1 MRRRLI
7 FTNIVL
13 LLISLAMCLGVS
25 LYISRRNV
33 LTNAKSNLLNYSNVV
48 KSDLVYG
55 AGIDNEKYSMIDENM
70 RITIVNESSNGN
82 VYLIQDSKYI
92 EDTSP
97 LADIE
102 WMELDEFI
110 KVDGNNFVIR
120 KDETE
125 ENNRRMLYHTITI
138 DKSGGTIQ
146 YVRVGVPYDDLFEDN
161 TTLLFITIITSII
174 VFVIMSLVMG
184 QSIYQGIKPINKVIG
199 SLEQLATSEIKEYN
213 FQNIEDVSKKINDVK
228 IELEKNMQSIK
239 NEKKKVELILEN
251 MGQGLIALN
260 EDLTIN
266 LINKTSIEILNID
279 PNYTGSFI
287 DLDIDKNLKEK
298 VLNVKNEKGHISL
311 DLKFGELYYN
321 FSINSI
327 ANIWG
332 DGESK
337 RIIIV
342 ITDVT
347 DEKLA
352 DIRQKEFF
360 SNASHELRSPLTS
373 IIGFQEL
380 IVEDFVSP
388 GEVKDL
394 CSKTLQ
400 EGKRMQNLINDMLDL
415 SALEKEEKGEVTK
428 IDLKEIIDDISSS
441 LEPQLL
447 IDNLTI
453 IKDIEPNVY
462 MIANQKHIYQLLRNL
477 IDNAIKYNVLNG
489 KIYVTVKKE
498 INAISI
504 SVRDTGVGISEGDQ
518 NQIFERFYRVDKARS
533 RKLGSSGLGLSIV
546 RQVCNIYAAELTLES
561 KVNVGTTITCKFPIN
576 K

>member
-1 MRRRLI
+1 MRRKLI
-7 FTNIVL
+7 FINIVL

-33 LTNAKSNLLNYSNVV
+33 LTNAQDSLKSYSNVV
-48 KSDLVYG
+48 TNDLVSG
-55 AGIDNEKYSMIDENM
+55 NTIDNDKYKLINEKM
-70 RITIVNESSNGN
+70 RITIVNKVRINN
-82 VYLIQDSKYI
+82 IVYLISDNYYSEHLDQLNGTDWMSFKEFNDI
-92 EDTSP
+92 ED
-97 LADIE
+97 
-102 WMELDEFI
+102 FI
-110 KVDGNNFVIR
+110 IR
-120 KDETE
+120 KDDTVD
-125 ENNRRMLYHTITI
+125 NSRMLYYTII
-138 DKSGGTIQ
+138 IEKANADQ

-161 TTLLFITIITSII
+161 TTLIVITLITSIV

-199 SLEQLATSEIKEYN
+199 KLEQLATSEVNEYN

-228 IELEKNMQSIK
+228 NELEKNMQSIK
-239 NEKKKVELILEN
+239 NEKNKVELILEN

-266 LINKTSIEILNID
+266 LINKMSVDLFGID
-279 PNYTGSFI
+279 ANYQGSFI
-287 DLDIDKNLKEK
+287 DLDVNQELKHKIIDVK
-298 VLNVKNEKGHISL
+298 VNNGHASF
-311 DLKFGELYYN
+311 DLKIDELYYN

-327 ANIWG
+327 SNIWG

-380 IVEDFVSP
+380 IVEDFVGP
-388 GEVKDL
+388 NEVKDL

-415 SALEKEEKGEVTK
+415 SALEKEEKGEVVK
-428 IDLKEIIDDISSS
+428 INLSEMVDDISSS

-453 IKDIEPNVY
+453 IKDVDPSAY
-462 MIANQKHIYQLLRNL
+462 LIANQKHIYQLIRNL
-477 IDNAIKYNVLNG
+477 VDNAIKYNVLNG
-489 KIYVTVKKE
+489 KIYVTIKKE
-498 INAISI
+498 IDGVLI
-504 SVRDTGVGISEGDQ
+504 SVKDTGVGISDNDQ
-518 NQIFERFYRVDKARS
+518 KQIFERFYRVDKARS

-546 RQVCNIYAAELTLES
+546 RQVCNIYAATLSLES
-561 KVNVGTTITCKFPIN
+561 KLNEGTTISAKFPLN
-576 K
+576 S